1 MNETLDF
8 NTYVSYVL
16 IAAYYVIM
24 LRLWLPPPP
33 PDEGGKA
40 GSDNAA
46 VGRDG
51 KSSKAVLR
59 RVAAPPAGDSRE
71 PGRTRKDPPLSET
84 LDRIRGADEHFD
96 EERFLSGASRA
107 YELVVNAYARGD
119 ASTLNSLLAPDA
131 AATFCDAIDERRQRG
146 ETVTLDFICVRQL
159 DIVDARLDADHAEI
173 DIRFVSELVTV
184 TRAADNAV
192 IDGDPDRIVTM
203 TDLWT
208 FARRVPSSDPN
219 WTIAATG
226 DG

>member
-33 PDEGGKA
+33 PDEGEKA
-40 GSDNAA
+40 GGDNPA
-46 VGRDG
+46 VGLGG
-51 KSSKAVLR
+51 KSPKTVLH
-59 RVAAPPAGDSRE
+59 RVAAPRAGDNRE
-71 PGRTRKDPPLSET
+71 PGRAQEDLPLSEM
-84 LDRIRGADEHFD
+84 LERIRHADEHFD

-119 ASTLNSLLAPDA
+119 ASTLNSLLGPDT
-131 AATFCDAIDERRQRG
+131 AATFCDAIDERRQRD
-146 ETVTLDFICVRQL
+146 ETITLDFICVRQL
-159 DIVDARLDADHAEI
+159 DIVDAWLDADHAEI
-173 DIRFVSELVTV
+173 GIRFVSELVTV
-184 TRAADNAV
+184 TRAADTTV

-219 WTIAATG
+219 WTIVATG